1 MALKADTSLI
11 VGLATAA
18 LAFGIYQINLPTTA
32 AVRASEPNN
41 QHVDSS
47 RKMATWEAAA
57 AVAGVSLLAHDPTV
71 FVIGGAV
78 VVFLD
83 FSHRAANST
92 DNVTGKIAGTVSNT
106 GISAQA
112 SVGSA

>member
-1 MALKADTSLI
+1 MAMKAEQSLI

-18 LAFGIYQINLPTTA
+18 VVYGVYQTNLPTTA
-32 AVRASEPNN
+32 AVRASTPDN

-47 RKMATWEAAA
+47 RKAATWEAAA
-57 AVAGVSLLAHDPTV
+57 VVAGISLIAHDPTV
-71 FVIGGAV
+71 FVIGGALV
-78 VVFLD
+78 IMLD
-83 FSHRAANST
+83 FTHRHANAV

-112 SVGSA
+112 SVGT